1 MNLIEGIQ
9 QKCNFI
15 REKIIPVYD
24 EIGPAGVFGKM
35 GLQADIK
42 KGEQS
47 IAGGDTIEM
56 LRVYK
61 ELESTCETAL

>member
-24 EIGPAGVFGKM
+24 EIGSAGILGKM
-35 GLQADIK
+35 ALQADIK
-42 KGEQS
+42 TGEQA